1 MNNKDLLLIITMGI
15 LLLCPVIGCF
25 GEREG
30 LAFYKSNK
38 WDDIRNK
45 GRRFYGN
52 GESSNRPPSYFEEKK
67 HELYVRD
74 DGDIYIDCHIDY
86 PDAVVGTEVE
96 VPTLDGK
103 VKMKIPS
110 GINNNQLLR
119 LKGKG
124 LPILNRHSEGD
135 LYVKIF
141 IKTITGINYKTK
153 NLIEELRNNINS
165 KIEFKKMKD
174 FQ

>member
-67 HELYVRD
+67 HLDMELKDAYMIRD
-74 DGDIYIDCHIDY
+74 FGDLDRSERGRINRDINRLKESRNRN
-86 PDAVVGTEVE
+86 EVE
-96 VPTLDGK
+96 HACKTMMDFCMENSSQKNFIRWKKEHDIANYATL
-103 VKMKIPS
+103 
-110 GINNNQLLR
+110 
-119 LKGKG
+119 LK
-124 LPILNRHSEGD
+124 
-135 LYVKIF
+135 
-141 IKTITGINYKTK
+141 
-153 NLIEELRNNINS
+153 
-165 KIEFKKMKD
+165 
-174 FQ
+174 